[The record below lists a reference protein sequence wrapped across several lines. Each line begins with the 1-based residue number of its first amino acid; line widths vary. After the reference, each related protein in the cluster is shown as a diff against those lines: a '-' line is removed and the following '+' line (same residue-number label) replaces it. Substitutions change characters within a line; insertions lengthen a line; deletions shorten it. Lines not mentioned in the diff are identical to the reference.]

1 MNTTTVGRIGAPSKR
16 VPFGDAI
23 AERLRVPLEA
33 WSARRRCLVA
43 LAIAVAVFALGA
55 NAWIA
60 RDMSGAQASSDALS
74 AAQRKLSDAQAA
86 VAQLPALRRAA
97 PVSHVPAGW
106 SSADDVRV
114 ISQLAARSD
123 VTLLK
128 IEPGAVAGSGLD
140 AMRPLHVTAQADFDH
155 AVDFL
160 EGLSSLPVLVV
171 PDELTLKRQGEALS
185 ISATLHSFNAIHPVP
200 SAARPTV
207 RNDPDAFDPD
217 AFDPDEEI
225 VFYDPFQPPTFAP
238 ASEDAPGSMR
248 LVGLLSDRM
257 RGLAL
262 IETGDGAETLESGQQ
277 WGDERVTHVDSNAL
291 TFAKRDGS
299 MHSFTLAEAVE

>member
-1 MNTTTVGRIGAPSKR
+1 MNTTTVGRIGVPFKR

-43 LAIAVAVFALGA
+43 LSIAVAVFALGA

-60 RDMSGAQASSDALS
+60 ADMSGVQTSSDALS
-74 AAQRKLSDAQAA
+74 VAQRKLSEAQAA

-97 PVSHVPAGW
+97 PVAHVPAGW

-128 IEPGAVAGSGLD
+128 IEPGVVAGSGLD

-155 AVDFL
+155 TVDFL

-185 ISATLHSFNAIHPVP
+185 VSATLHSFNAIHPVP
-200 SAARPTV
+200 SATRPTV
-207 RNDPDAFDPD
+207 RNDPD

-238 ASEDAPGSMR
+238 ASEDAPVSIR
-248 LVGLLSDRM
+248 LVGLLADRM

-277 WGDERVTHVDSNAL
+277 WGDERVAHVDANAL

>member
-1 MNTTTVGRIGAPSKR
+1 MNTTTVGRIG
-16 VPFGDAI
+16 VPFKRLPLGDAI

-43 LAIAVAVFALGA
+43 LSIAVAVFALGA

-60 RDMSGAQASSDALS
+60 ADMSGAQTSSEALS
-74 AAQRKLSDAQAA
+74 VAQRKLSEAQAA
-86 VAQLPALRRAA
+86 VAQLPALRRAT
-97 PVSHVPAGW
+97 PVAHVPAGW
-106 SSADDVRV
+106 TSADDVRV

-128 IEPGAVAGSGLD
+128 IEPGAVAGGGLD

-171 PDELTLKRQGEALS
+171 PDELTLKRQGAALS
-185 ISATLHSFNAIHPVP
+185 MSATLHSFNAIHPVP
-200 SAARPTV
+200 NAARSSV
-207 RNDPDAFDPD
+207 RNDPD

-238 ASEDAPGSMR
+238 ASEDAPASMR
-248 LVGLLSDRM
+248 LVGLLADRM

-277 WGDERVTHVDSNAL
+277 WGDERVTHVDADAL

-299 MHSFTLAEAVE
+299 MHSLTLAEAVE

>member
-1 MNTTTVGRIGAPSKR
+1 MNTTTVGRIGMPFKR
-16 VPFGDAI
+16 VPLGDAI
-23 AERLRVPLEA
+23 AEHLRVPLEA
-33 WSARRRCLVA
+33 WSARRRAFVA
-43 LAIAVAVFALGA
+43 TSIAVAVFALGA

-60 RDMSGAQASSDALS
+60 ADMSGVQTSGDALS
-74 AAQRKLSDAQAA
+74 AAQRKLSEAQAA

-97 PVSHVPAGW
+97 PVAHVPAGW

-171 PDELTLKRQGEALS
+171 PDELTLKRQGAALS
-185 ISATLHSFNAIHPVP
+185 MSATLHSFNAIHPVP
-200 SAARPTV
+200 SAAHSSV
-207 RNDPDAFDPD
+207 RNDPD

-225 VFYDPFQPPTFAP
+225 VFYDPFQPPAFAP
-238 ASEDAPGSMR
+238 ASEDAPASMR

-277 WGDERVTHVDSNAL
+277 WGDERVTHVDANVL

-299 MHSFTLAEAVE
+299 MHSFTLAKAVE